1 MTIKSVAI
9 ENVRGIDLLKI
20 DSKILRNRPNI
31 LVAPNGFG
39 KTSIATAF
47 KCAADQ
53 TSIKLGDEDRH
64 QHDDGKQAKVELE
77 FEENGIQS
85 KLSVTE
91 NAHSNDIR
99 KHFDIHVVS
108 DLRKIKA
115 TKQWLPGGH
124 GKPKAKMV
132 IDPIVICKK
141 ANKANSPY
149 KISEIKRIFGIH
161 KNALP
166 NIEASLFQSHDFV
179 MRSPECWQHIDAL
192 TKKRKWSKIEN
203 VIKKLSEYSGSTDDG
218 LSHIATSVE
227 DIFEN
232 LQEAKELLSI
242 IEATTKLGVV
252 EAFLSICQIIITYRS
267 NGAAL
272 KNHLEW
278 LRYSEIK
285 KSIKDGLN
293 DLNTSWKTPSI
304 RETKGELVV
313 EMPDPA
319 HISNGQRDVLLL
331 LSLLHIARYNLTKS
345 RAILVV
351 DEVFD
356 YLDDANLTVAQYYI
370 SQLID
375 DYKRQGRSIYVMIL
389 THLNPSFFKNY
400 VFSNQ
405 NTIYLETGS
414 AYDSID
420 AMKKLINARSQDGCD
435 KDLKDEI
442 SRYLVHY
449 HVDEYEFSEKLK
461 IISGTRSSWGKKGKF
476 QEFLQEE
483 FKKYSSGQPYDPLA
497 ICAVTRRSIEELAFR
512 QISNQPDS
520 SGFFT
525 THMTGPKLDWAV
537 QRGATVPESHYLLR
551 VIFDDGLH
559 WNLNRDN
566 TIPIVAKL
574 SNPIIKKMVVGVVN
588 KCLAH

>member
-1 MTIKSVAI
+1 
-9 ENVRGIDLLKI
+9 
-20 DSKILRNRPNI
+20 
-31 LVAPNGFG
+31 
-39 KTSIATAF
+39 
-47 KCAADQ
+47 
-53 TSIKLGDEDRH
+53 
-64 QHDDGKQAKVELE
+64 
-77 FEENGIQS
+77 
-85 KLSVTE
+85 
-91 NAHSNDIR
+91 
-99 KHFDIHVVS
+99 
-108 DLRKIKA
+108 
-115 TKQWLPGGH
+115 
-124 GKPKAKMV
+124 
-132 IDPIVICKK
+132 
-141 ANKANSPY
+141 
-149 KISEIKRIFGIH
+149 
-161 KNALP
+161 
-166 NIEASLFQSHDFV
+166 
-179 MRSPECWQHIDAL
+179 
-192 TKKRKWSKIEN
+192 
-203 VIKKLSEYSGSTDDG
+203 
-218 LSHIATSVE
+218 
-227 DIFEN
+227 
-232 LQEAKELLSI
+232 
-242 IEATTKLGVV
+242 
-252 EAFLSICQIIITYRS
+252 
-267 NGAAL
+267 
-272 KNHLEW
+272 
-278 LRYSEIK
+278 
-285 KSIKDGLN
+285 
-293 DLNTSWKTPSI
+293 
-304 RETKGELVV
+304 
-313 EMPDPA
+313 MPDPA

-525 THMTGPKLDWAV
+525 THMTGPKFDWAV

-574 SNPIIKKMVVGVVN
+574 SNPIIKKMVVEVVN